1 MERIGNDWLLQKEV
15 VDARRTTKVNYFEAE
30 EKLMKDLQVSVRH
43 PFSPVRDEVLLRDC
57 IKASEEGRI
66 PDREAKRIWVE
77 EWEESIKYDCPHL
90 KGKSWTLTCF
100 NRLDVFCP
108 SRFRGG
114 HLSCPPA
121 GEFSYVG
128 RNGYGEPWRSVGTNV
143 CRAG

>member
-30 EKLMKDLQVSVRH
+30 EKLMKDLPVSVRH

-100 NRLDVFCP
+100 NRLDVFLP
-108 SRFRGG
+108 IT
-114 HLSCPPA
+114 
-121 GEFSYVG
+121 V
-128 RNGYGEPWRSVGTNV
+128 PWWATFMPT
-143 CRAG
+143 CW